1 MRHYPAFMDIERRPC
16 LVIGGGAAA
25 LAKLRLLRR
34 AGALVTIIAPDFDA
48 DIRALGEHGEVTLVA
63 RDFRSGDIAGHAL
76 VHAASGNLEIDE
88 AVSRAARAVNVP
100 VNVVDGAK
108 LSSFIMPAIVDR
120 GALVIGIS
128 SGGASPILARRV
140 RAEIEKL
147 LPHGLAKLAHFAQH
161 FRSAVRATYA
171 DFETRLRFW
180 ENFFDSP
187 LAETVMAGE
196 EQQARTGMLALVNRA
211 QIPPVGDFTVLE
223 IDPLEADL
231 LTLRDVRRIARAD
244 LLLHDGAITPGV
256 LDHARRDADR
266 IEITDAE
273 TDIKLLTAAHLRAG
287 KRIVHLQARGQIKH
301 TALSAI

>member
-48 DIRALGEHGEVTLVA
+48 DIRALRDHGRVTLVA
-63 RDFRSGDIAGHAL
+63 RDFRSGDIAGHTL
-76 VHAASGNLEIDE
+76 VHAASGNLETDE

-211 QIPPVGDFTVLE
+211 QILPVGDFSVLE

-244 LLLHDGAITPGV
+244 LLLHDGAITPAV
-256 LDHARRDADR
+256 LDHAQRDTDR
-266 IEITDAE
+266 IEITDTE

-287 KRIVHLQARGQIKH
+287 KRIVYLQARGQIKH